1 MHHDWL
7 DSAAARPRYRPECP
21 LLWRGLD
28 RVQLGEGRRHVLI
41 QASPLLT
48 RWIEGLTGLRT
59 VNELFIDLDVIGLDQ
74 DIAMQT
80 LRTCAAAGAID
91 DAASMPN
98 SWRHFDSAARRQSE
112 PDHTAALLTY
122 GHSAIA
128 HSLIDQRHQT
138 TACVTSSLD
147 QRSDPHL
154 TNSIHHALSAAGLT
168 VTEDTNGPDL
178 TVIVGSHPV
187 IGSEISA
194 LDIPTLTSAHLFVA
208 SYGDRAIAGPLVIP
222 GNTSCLRCAYLHTR
236 DADHQWA
243 GVSVQLTSAIARLRQ
258 LPVDRL
264 LATLI
269 AGQVGRLARAWADRT
284 IVQTQW
290 QNIAFE
296 LRLPECE
303 VTVQPRPSH
312 PLCQCRW
319 TTQGDLAPQT

>member
-1 MHHDWL
+1 MNHDWL
-7 DSAAARPRYRPECP
+7 ASAVARPRYRPECP

-28 RVQLGEGRRHVLI
+28 RLQLGEGRRHVLI

-48 RWIEGLTGLRT
+48 RWIVGLTGLRT
-59 VNELFIDLDVIGLDQ
+59 VNELLVDLNVIGLDQ
-74 DIAMQT
+74 DLAMQT

-91 DAASMPN
+91 DATSMPN
-98 SWRHFDSAARRQSE
+98 SWRHFDSAARHQSE

-122 GHSAIA
+122 GQGSIA
-128 HSLIDQRHQT
+128 HSLIDQRYQT
-138 TACVTSSLD
+138 TAHVKSALA
-147 QRSDPHL
+147 QRPDPHL
-154 TNSIHHALSAAGLT
+154 ITSIHQALTAAGLT
-168 VTEDTNGPDL
+168 LTEDTHGPDL

-187 IGSEISA
+187 IGSEIT
-194 LDIPTLTSAHLFVA
+194 DVEIPTPTSAHLFVA

-243 GVSVQLTSAIARLRQ
+243 GVSLQLTSSIARLRQ

-269 AGQVGRLARAWADRT
+269 AAQVGRLARAWADHT

-290 QNIAFE
+290 KNIAFE

-303 VTVQPRPSH
+303 LTVQPRPSH

-319 TTQGDLAPQT
+319 TTQGDLTPEN

>member
-1 MHHDWL
+1 MNHDWL
-7 DSAAARPRYRPECP
+7 TSATARPRYRPECP

-28 RVQLGEGRRHVLI
+28 QVQLGEGRRHVLI
-41 QASPLLT
+41 QASPLMA
-48 RWIEGLTGLRT
+48 RWILGLSGLRT
-59 VNELFIDLDVIGLDQ
+59 VDELLGDLTVIGLDQ
-74 DIAMQT
+74 DTAMHT
-80 LRTCAAAGAID
+80 LRVCEGAGAID

-98 SWRHFDSAARRQSE
+98 SWRHFDSAARQQSE

-122 GHSAIA
+122 GHSTIA
-128 HSLIDQRHQT
+128 HSLIDQRNKT
-138 TACVTSSLD
+138 TAHVKPALN
-147 QRSDPHL
+147 QRADPHL
-154 TNSIHHALSAAGLT
+154 ITSIHFALAAAGLT
-168 VTEDTNGPDL
+168 LTDDAQRPDL

-187 IGSEISA
+187 IGSEISD
-194 LDIPTLTSAHLFVA
+194 LEIPTPTSAHLFVA

-243 GVSVQLTSAIARLRQ
+243 GVSLQLTSAIARLRQ

-269 AGQVGRLARAWADRT
+269 AAQVGRLARAWADHT

-290 QNIAFE
+290 QNLAFE

-303 VTVQPRPSH
+303 VTIQPRPSH

-319 TTQGDLAPQT
+319 TTQADLTM

>member
-1 MHHDWL
+1 MNPDWL
-7 DSAAARPRYRPECP
+7 AVATSRPRYRPECP

-28 RVQLGEGRRHVLI
+28 QVQLGEGRRHVLI
-41 QASPLLT
+41 QASPLMT
-48 RWIEGLTGLRT
+48 RWIVGLTGLRT
-59 VNELFIDLDVIGLDQ
+59 VNELLADLDAIGLDQ
-74 DIAMQT
+74 DTAMQT
-80 LRTCAAAGAID
+80 LRTCAGAGAID
-91 DAASMPN
+91 DATSMPN
-98 SWRHFDSAARRQSE
+98 SWRHFDSTARHQSE
-112 PDHTAALLTY
+112 PDHTAALLTF

-128 HSLIDQRHQT
+128 HSLIDRRHQT
-138 TACVTSSLD
+138 TAHVTSALD
-147 QRSDPHL
+147 QRPDPYL
-154 TNSIHHALSAAGLT
+154 TNSIHQALNAAGLT
-168 VTEDTNGPDL
+168 LTDSAHRPDL

-194 LDIPTLTSAHLFVA
+194 LEIPTPTSAHLFVA

-236 DADHQWA
+236 DADQQWA
-243 GVSVQLTSAIARLRQ
+243 GVSLQLTSAIARLQQ

-269 AGQVGRLARAWADRT
+269 AAQTGRLARAWADHM

-303 VTVQPRPSH
+303 VTIQPRPSH

-319 TTQGDLAPQT
+319 TAQADLAPEN